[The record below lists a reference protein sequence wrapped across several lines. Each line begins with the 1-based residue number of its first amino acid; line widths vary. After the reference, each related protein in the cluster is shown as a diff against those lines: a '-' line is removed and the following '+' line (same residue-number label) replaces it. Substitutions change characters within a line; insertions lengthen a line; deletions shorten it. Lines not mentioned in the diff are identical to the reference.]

1 MEEVRRLYEDFEIS
15 LAGEKI
21 DELADFGNKYITKE
35 EPWTKEKEQTEKI
48 LNNLSYLLEKVIHL
62 YNPIIP
68 QSASSAIQHL
78 IARETV
84 ILFPKIESR

>member
-1 MEEVRRLYEDFEIS
+1 M
-15 LAGEKI
+15 
-21 DELADFGNKYITKE
+21 GNKYITKE